1 MSYEASFGSGPPW
14 LDVAVGTPDDLRV
27 VFADDAKDIRILLRA
42 TLRDLGIRDIVGAE
56 DGMSAFQSL
65 CTVGAD
71 VLITDWSMPRL
82 SGLALAKL
90 VRNHPKSI
98 NPFIPIVMLTARNKQ
113 EDVVKSRDN
122 GVNLFVTKPL
132 SRKAIRDRLAIAFKA
147 FRPYIVT
154 REFFGPDRRYRLK
167 AAGMAI
173 NNRSF
178 SPTSDFATDPIALK
192 IEPETI
198 VQSMGG
204 RRVGM
209 REPTQALDILRDTV
223 KSARLR
229 MHRPQLTALLRQVK
243 DSSPAETSVL
253 MEQVDEIART
263 IGGIHPSIAQ
273 VLGPLKTCQRGLAPE
288 DPRGRRL
295 LELHLQSLDRMLEPL
310 ACGDSKLVADVVDAL
325 EQATNALVSTNPAG
339 QRSGGALVQKGQR

>member
-1 MSYEASFGSGPPW
+1 MGYGASFGSSSPW
-14 LDVAVGTPDDLRV
+14 LDVAAGTPDELRV

-42 TLRDLGIRDIVGAE
+42 TLRDLGIRDIVGVE

-122 GVNLFVTKPL
+122 GVDLFVTKPL

-147 FRPYIVT
+147 ARPYIVT
-154 REFFGPDRRYRLK
+154 RDYFGPDRRHRLK
-167 AAGMAI
+167 AAGEAI

-178 SPTSDFATDPIALK
+178 SPTSDFAADRIALK

-204 RRVGM
+204 RRIGM

-223 KSARLR
+223 KSTRLR
-229 MHRPQLTALLRQVK
+229 MHRPQLAALLRQVK
-243 DSSPAETSVL
+243 DSSPAETCVL
-253 MEQVDEIART
+253 MEQVDELART
-263 IGGIHPSIAQ
+263 IGGMHPSIVQ
-273 VLGPLKTCQRGLAPE
+273 VLGSLNTCQSGLAPE

-295 LELHLQSLDRMLEPL
+295 LELHLQSIDRMLEPL
-310 ACGDSKLVADVVDAL
+310 AYGDIKLVGDVVDAL
-325 EQATNALVSTNPAG
+325 KLVTNALVSANPGG
-339 QRSGGALVQKGQR
+339 QRSGAALVQEERR